1 MALLAHCAIGWDED
15 AAGNNNYFE
24 KLVLPFHS
32 EYLMCMFKN
41 ILCENQ
47 LSTQVLSGSMD
58 PLVCPC

>member
-47 LSTQVLSGSMD
+47 LSTQVFEAR
-58 PLVCPC
+58 